1 MHALV
6 LSQIVMEKRNFL
18 EFVDDIY
25 RRDELPVWKN
35 VVQLVAA
42 MAAFHHL
49 HCTKV
54 SLSFFLL
61 LLLATVI
68 GKKKK
73 LVNSIGFKSALL
85 TSFRSRKSILVC
97 VGVSNLAHQRF
108 FSPSSFPPSNP
119 LGCFICWS
127 KNENALN
134 VQIDSLDQVFLSLP
148 AQPRRAATSPFF
160 FSPSFSALPFPYPLE
175 GRGRKHGRSGSW
187 G

>member
-1 MHALV
+1 
-6 LSQIVMEKRNFL
+6 MEKRNFL

-85 TSFRSRKSILVC
+85 TSFRSRESILVC

-134 VQIDSLDQVFLSLP
+134 VQIDSLDQVFLSLF
-148 AQPRRAATSPFF
+148 QHSPDEQQLLYFF